1 MIAPG
6 IIQSLMDEKLSFRPF
21 IFPMLFLA
29 IIGWGGLV
37 ALMLFSLPTIWP
49 RWAFFALTV
58 MAFTGTALPV
68 SFVVNQRLLSNPAS
82 AVTRQAIWVGVYA
95 AILAWLQIGR
105 ILNFSVALWFVLG
118 FLGLEYLIQLRQR
131 PVRRKRAE
139 EPVE

>member
-1 MIAPG
+1 
-6 IIQSLMDEKLSFRPF
+6 MDEKPAFRPF

-37 ALMLFSLPTIWP
+37 ALMFFTLPTILP

-58 MAFTGTALPV
+58 MAFTGTTLPV
-68 SFVVNQRLLSNPAS
+68 AFIVNQRFLSNAAS
-82 AVTRQAIWVGVYA
+82 VVTRQSIWVGVYV

-131 PVRRKRAE
+131 PARRKRQKEDEDPAE
-139 EPVE
+139 